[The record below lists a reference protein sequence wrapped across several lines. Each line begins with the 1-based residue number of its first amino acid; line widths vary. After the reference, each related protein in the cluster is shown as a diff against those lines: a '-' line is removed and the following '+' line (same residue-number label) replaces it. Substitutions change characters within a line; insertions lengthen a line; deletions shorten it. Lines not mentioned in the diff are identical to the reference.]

1 MGNFSKQQEEK
12 KEARSWDKTVK
23 ETLAKYFFDLS
34 KLVFTAIVL
43 GGFVPLFANEYN
55 AVNWMVVGY
64 GTLEAFL
71 VIMAVI
77 SGGLVVWSYTKSGKK
92 WLNSL

>member
-1 MGNFSKQQEEK
+1 MLYIITTKYCIFTCTMLLRNTEQQKQM
-12 KEARSWDKTVK
+12 
-23 ETLAKYFFDLS
+23 
-34 KLVFTAIVL
+34 I
-43 GGFVPLFANEYN
+43 
-55 AVNWMVVGY
+55 M
-64 GTLEAFL
+64 GTLEVFL

>member
-1 MGNFSKQQEEK
+1 MYYIIKQM
-12 KEARSWDKTVK
+12 
-23 ETLAKYFFDLS
+23 
-34 KLVFTAIVL
+34 I
-43 GGFVPLFANEYN
+43 
-55 AVNWMVVGY
+55 M
-64 GTLEAFL
+64 GTLEVFL

>member
-1 MGNFSKQQEEK
+1 MLYIITTKYCIFSVLQYVYIELLRNTEQQK
-12 KEARSWDKTVK
+12 NM
-23 ETLAKYFFDLS
+23 
-34 KLVFTAIVL
+34 I
-43 GGFVPLFANEYN
+43 
-55 AVNWMVVGY
+55 M
-64 GTLEAFL
+64 GTLEVFL

>member
-1 MGNFSKQQEEK
+1 MDAQKQYAVKIGNK
-12 KEARSWDKTVK
+12 
-23 ETLAKYFFDLS
+23 
-34 KLVFTAIVL
+34 
-43 GGFVPLFANEYN
+43 
-55 AVNWMVVGY
+55 M

>member
-12 KEARSWDKTVK
+12 KEARSWDRTVK

-43 GGFVPLFANEYN
+43 GGFVPIFTNEYI
-55 AVNWMVVGY
+55 AVNWIVVGC
-64 GTLEAFL
+64 GTFVSICFAIFGYRIL
-71 VIMAVI
+71 
-77 SGGLVVWSYTKSGKK
+77 KNK
-92 WLNSL
+92 

>member
-1 MGNFSKQQEEK
+1 MGNFSRQQEEK

-43 GGFVPLFANEYN
+43 GGFVPIFTNEYV
-55 AVNWMVVGY
+55 AVNCMVVGC
-64 GTLEAFL
+64 GTFVSVCFAIFGYRIL
-71 VIMAVI
+71 
-77 SGGLVVWSYTKSGKK
+77 KNK
-92 WLNSL
+92 

>member
-1 MGNFSKQQEEK
+1 MGNFSRQQEEK

-43 GGFVPLFANEYN
+43 GGFVPIFTNEYV
-55 AVNWMVVGY
+55 AVNWMVIWLY
-64 GTLEAFL
+64 TLQSVQRILQCAME
-71 VIMAVI
+71 I
-77 SGGLVVWSYTKSGKK
+77 
-92 WLNSL
+92 

>member
-12 KEARSWDKTVK
+12 KEARNWDKTVK

-43 GGFVPLFANEYN
+43 GGFVPLFANEYKCSKLDGCRLRHFRLRMLCHL
-55 AVNWMVVGY
+55 W
-64 GTLEAFL
+64 
-71 VIMAVI
+71 I
-77 SGGLVVWSYTKSGKK
+77 
-92 WLNSL
+92 

>member
-12 KEARSWDKTVK
+12 KEARSWDKTVR

-55 AVNWMVVGY
+55 AVNCMVVGY
-64 GTLEAFL
+64 GTFVSVCFAIFGYRIL
-71 VIMAVI
+71 
-77 SGGLVVWSYTKSGKK
+77 KNK
-92 WLNSL
+92 